1 MDRDTNTNNSE
12 CSEYKSKLKQ
22 FIAKQSEQLKQLF
35 PDFKGFAEEETKMLE
50 DSFKKSYDNPEIK
63 SIDDWPLIEMAL
75 ILANVFSFHPAGGP
89 FTAAFNIL
97 FSALGLFSKG
107 EDIMKEI
114 MEKLEKYVDQR
125 IGEFARNQSLLRFQA
140 LQTTGDRYF
149 RLSQQW
155 YDNNSVQTTLDQSKK
170 VIFEDDGFNMPLSA
184 LEIVY
189 FDYLRDL
196 ETALVFFG
204 GDDYLAYTIPFY
216 YLTGGLYISLQ
227 RDVIFKG
234 KEMGFDPSYID
245 GTPNTKSLKVLLHE
259 KIEQMMAISHKGVYP
274 FQVLMGWGGLF
285 NFPPYFDTAMG
296 FINGDLVLYP
306 NGVTVLHP
314 NSNHEIEFP
323 DAKGVYKFGGF
334 PDQYRYGSVYNANR
348 SLRSGVWGL
357 TCNLNI
363 IDISISFKL
372 NCKTNHSRRFKIRV
386 YHMIKGKASFSLIN
400 SNGGQGE
407 QLMEWTTP
415 STKALLYQY
424 LEGENEGYNESQVF
438 IVPNFKNMIIRLNRK
453 PNVGYTNKSYF
464 GGIEFIDE

>member
-1 MDRDTNTNNSE
+1 MDQDINT
-12 CSEYKSKLKQ
+12 KLNQ

-35 PDFKGFAEEETKMLE
+35 PDFKGFSEEETKTLE
-50 DSFKKSYDNPEIK
+50 DSFKKSYDNPEIE
-63 SIDDWPLIEMAL
+63 SIFDDWPLIDMAL
-75 ILANVFSFHPAGGP
+75 ILGNVFSFIPGGGP
-89 FTAAFNIL
+89 FGAAFNIL
-97 FSALGLFSKG
+97 FGALGLFSKG
-107 EDIMKEI
+107 QDIMKQI
-114 MEKLEKYVDQR
+114 MEAVEKLVNQR
-125 IGEFARNQSLLRFQA
+125 IGEFARNQALLRFQA

-155 YDNNSVQTTLDQSKK
+155 YDNNSVQTTLDPSKK

-184 LEIVY
+184 LEMVY
-189 FDYLRDL
+189 FDYVRDL

-204 GDDYLAYTIPFY
+204 GDEYLAYTIPFY

-259 KIEQMMAISHKGVYP
+259 KIEEMMSISLKGVYP
-274 FQVLMGWGGLF
+274 FQELKGWGGHF

-296 FINGDLVLYP
+296 FINGDLVVYP

-334 PDQYRYGSVYNANR
+334 PDQFRYGSVYHPNR

-357 TCNLNI
+357 SCSINI
-363 IDISISFKL
+363 LGDISISYKL
-372 NCKTNHSRRFKIRV
+372 NCKTSHSRRFKIRV

-415 STKALLYQY
+415 STRANLYQY
-424 LEGENEGYNESQVF
+424 MAGENEGYNESQVF
-438 IVPNFKNMIIRLNRK
+438 NVPNFKNMIIRLNRK
-453 PNVGYTNKSYF
+453 QNVGYTNLSFF